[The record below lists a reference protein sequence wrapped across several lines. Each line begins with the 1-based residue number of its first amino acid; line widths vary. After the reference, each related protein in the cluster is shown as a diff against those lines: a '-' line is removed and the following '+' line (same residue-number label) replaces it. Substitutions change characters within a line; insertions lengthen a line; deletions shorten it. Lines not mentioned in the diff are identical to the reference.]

1 MHKRGAPPGRHAYLD
16 VRVDTGH
23 GFHFVTVDCAGSTCQ
38 YRSSPTG
45 WRAVVFEQSD
55 TSWVYR
61 SVILVRPDGAA
72 IAVQATNQIS
82 VATKTHSDQFGGQPS
97 LTVPQMIAIVTSDR
111 W

>member
-1 MHKRGAPPGRHAYLD
+1 VHKRGAPPGRHAYLD

-23 GFHFVTVDCAGSTCQ
+23 GFHIVTVDCAGAPAST
-38 YRSSPTG
+38 
-45 WRAVVFEQSD
+45 AVRRRIACGDLRTERHVLGS
-55 TSWVYR
+55 R

-82 VATKTHSDQFGGQPS
+82 VATKTHSDQFGGQPL